1 VASERRPII
10 GVIGEGDCSR
20 ELYEIA
26 EEVGRLIAA
35 RGAAVVCGGLRGVM
49 EAVCRGAAIAGGT
62 TIGILPGTDR
72 SDANPYVTFPLPT
85 GMGEARNVLVV
96 RASDALIAIGG
107 RYGTLSEIALT
118 LKLGKPLVG
127 IRSWG
132 LVHEGQQIAPFEQ
145 SETSEEAVDLT
156 FRLVLQSEAR
166 RRGSDAPD

>member
-1 VASERRPII
+1 VANRRQLII
-10 GVIGEGDCSR
+10 GVIGEGDYGP

-26 EEVGRLIAA
+26 EVAGRLIAQ

-49 EAVCRGAAIAGGT
+49 EAACRGAVAAGGT

-72 SDANPYVTFPLPT
+72 ADANPYVTIALPT

-96 RASDALIAIGG
+96 RAADALIAVGG
-107 RYGTLSEIALT
+107 RYGTLSEIALA

-132 LVHEGQQIAPFEQ
+132 LIHDGQQIAPFPRCA
-145 SETSEEAVDLT
+145 TPEEAVDLA
-156 FRLVLQSEAR
+156 FQLVPPA
-166 RRGSDAPD
+166 